1 VIVLYYVVGGL
12 FVLMGLGCLILV
24 VLQLPGTW
32 IMLVLATLL
41 HVVDILWIVPDG
53 SSAWGWWAICIG
65 TALALIGEAI
75 EFAAG
80 ALGAKAGG
88 GSRRSA
94 WGAIIGGFIG
104 AIAGSLLLPIIGT
117 LVGAIAG
124 CFFGALLGEMSGR
137 DGSTAKDSVKPAIG
151 ATIGRV
157 LGTTCKVL
165 VGVLVWVVLSIG
177 LLAA

>member
-1 VIVLYYVVGGL
+1 MIVLYYVVGGL

-88 GSRRSA
+88 GSRRAA